1 MKKKTIVIACV
12 AVALIAA
19 GGFAAAKFVLPSV
32 NGAQEVSGDI
42 AYVTNVGE
50 ITGSAITFV
59 TNRYSGIVES
69 QEVVAI
75 KADSDKTIKETFV
88 EAGDTV
94 KKGDKLFEYD
104 IEEMQN
110 KLSQDELDLEQT
122 QAEIESYNSQIKSL
136 EKEKSQI
143 SAINNA
149 NYDNQQLS
157 LTNQIEAL
165 KLDLK
170 KANYTVE
177 TKTKEIEKL
186 KKSISNN
193 VVKSTVDGIVRSVGG
208 DASGDELNSTTS
220 GYINITSDADYRIK
234 ALISE
239 ENISTFYEDAPVL
252 VRSRVDDRTWT
263 GKISSI
269 DTSASDSSANMNE
282 NETTTKYPIYV
293 ELDSTDGLLVG
304 QHVTVELD
312 VGQTNPVE
320 GLWLDSLYICDA
332 ETAPYVWADNNGKL
346 VKKTV
351 ELGDYDEDMMKYEI
365 LSGITEEDYIA
376 FPEETLTEGKTTAPV
391 TDETFAQDSFGEENQ
406 IDGGEDKAAVEDEVI
421 TEN

>member
-12 AVALIAA
+12 AVALLAA
-19 GGFAAAKFVLPSV
+19 GGFAAAKFILPSAD
-32 NGAQEVSGDI
+32 GTQEVSGDV

-50 ITGSAITFV
+50 ITGSATAFV

-94 KKGDKLFEYD
+94 KKGDKLFEYN

-136 EKEKSQI
+136 EKEKNQLSPV
-143 SAINNA
+143 NNA

-177 TKTKEIEKL
+177 TKTKEIDKL

-193 VVKSTVDGIVRSVGG
+193 VVKSTVDGIVKSVGE
-208 DASGDELNSTTS
+208 DDSGDGLNSTTS
-220 GYINITSDADYRIK
+220 GYINITSDGDYRIK
-234 ALISE
+234 ALVSE
-239 ENISTFYEDAPVL
+239 ENISTFYEEAPVL
-252 VRSRVDDRTWT
+252 VRSRVDDSTWT

-269 DTSASDSSANMNE
+269 DTAASDSSANMNG
-282 NETTTKYPIYV
+282 NETTTKYPVYV
-293 ELDSTDGLLVG
+293 ELDSTEGLLVG

-312 VGQTNPVE
+312 FGQTNPAE
-320 GLWLDSLYICDA
+320 GLWLDSFYICDA
-332 ETAPYVWADNNGKL
+332 EAEPYVWADNNGKL

-351 ELGDYDEDMMKYEI
+351 ELGDYDENMMKYEI
-365 LSGITEEDYIA
+365 LSGITEEDFIA
-376 FPEETLTEGKTTAPV
+376 FPEETLTEGKTTAPI
-391 TDETFAQDSFGEENQ
+391 TNETFAQDGFGEENL
-406 IDGGEDKAAVEDEVI
+406 IDAGENAVVAEY
-421 TEN
+421 